1 MNKITNIL
9 ICGIFTQTGM
19 MIYNLARKRDDMYVV
34 CGVDESN
41 SFGGNC
47 DVPVYKSF
55 DEVKEVVDIV
65 VDFSAPEAFDD
76 VLNFVKENGCKLIEG
91 TAGLTRKQKDA
102 VRLFGKEHPVF
113 MSNYL
118 SIGMNL
124 LLKLSFAAAKA
135 LGTYDIEIIEK
146 YDSDKIN
153 TPGETTLNL
162 AEHINEALGGTRKI
176 VVGRFSR
183 RKGDEIC
190 IHCVRG
196 GKVVGDHE
204 IMFIGE
210 REVLT
215 IKHETLDR
223 AVYSE
228 GAMEIINFMIDK
240 PAGYYTLHD
249 YYGD

>member
-1 MNKITNIL
+1 MSKITNVL
-9 ICGIFTQTGM
+9 ICGIFSQTGM
-19 MIYNLARKRDDMYVV
+19 MIYNLARKRTDMYVV
-34 CGVDESN
+34 CGVDEIN
-41 SFGGNC
+41 SLNANC

-55 DEVKEVVDIV
+55 DEVKEVVDVV
-65 VDFSAPEAFDD
+65 VDFSHPDMLEKVLAF
-76 VLNFVKENGCKLIEG
+76 VRENNCKLIEG
-91 TAGLTRKQKDA
+91 TAGLTRKQKDNLH
-102 VRLFGKEHPVF
+102 VFGKTSPVF
-113 MSNYL
+113 VSNYL

-135 LGTYDIEIIEK
+135 LGSYDIEIIEK
-146 YDSDKIN
+146 YYSAKIN

-162 AEHINEALGGTRKI
+162 AEHINEALGGKRKI
-176 VVGRFSR
+176 VIGRSSK

-196 GKVVGDHE
+196 GNITGDHE
-204 IMFIGE
+204 IMFVGE

-215 IKHETLDR
+215 IKHETLDM

-228 GAMEIINFMIDK
+228 GAIEIINFMIDK

-249 YYGD
+249 YYGS